1 MSFSSD
7 FLLASFFFN
16 CLHRREL
23 LNERVQQQPKTGY
36 KDVAFSVLFG
46 LQLVTV
52 VGLALSLGIMS
63 VSNDSIPDEVDV
75 DEDGR

>member
-1 MSFSSD
+1 M
-7 FLLASFFFN
+7 FFFN
-16 CLHRREL
+16 RLRCREL
-23 LNERVQQQPKTGY
+23 LNERAQQPKTGF
-36 KDVAFSVLFG
+36 KDVVFSVLFG

-63 VSNDSIPDEVDV
+63 VSNQSIPDEVDV